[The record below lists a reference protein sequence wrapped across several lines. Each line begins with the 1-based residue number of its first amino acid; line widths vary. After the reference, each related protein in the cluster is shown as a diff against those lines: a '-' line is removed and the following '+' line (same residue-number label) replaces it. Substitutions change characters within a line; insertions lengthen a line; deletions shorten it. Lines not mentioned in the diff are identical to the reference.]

1 MKRPTKYDMRGRDE
15 IHREPNGNGNPIL
28 NSNVNSDPPKQGAVG
43 AKYQSRARLTH
54 MLINPESTNSKI
66 LTCAQQFVH
75 LRAVS
80 IGQTPGHIFRI
91 FKE

>member
-1 MKRPTKYDMRGRDE
+1 MRGRDE
-15 IHREPNGNGNPIL
+15 IHREPNVNGNPIL

-80 IGQTPGHIFRI
+80 IGQTPGHIFVSKNRV
-91 FKE
+91 